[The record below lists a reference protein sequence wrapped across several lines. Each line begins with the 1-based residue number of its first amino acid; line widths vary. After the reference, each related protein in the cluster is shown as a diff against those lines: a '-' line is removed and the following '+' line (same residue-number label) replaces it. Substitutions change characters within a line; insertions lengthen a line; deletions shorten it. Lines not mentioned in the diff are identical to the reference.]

1 MYYKILVIKYIID
14 ISFLLIL
21 PITFYRNM
29 NEPQLF
35 FTAQNST
42 VHLEINW
49 SEQPFH
55 FSIST
60 VLDAAPLS
68 QIQSDHL

>member
-1 MYYKILVIKYIID
+1 
-14 ISFLLIL
+14 
-21 PITFYRNM
+21 M
-29 NEPQLF
+29 NEPQLYF
-35 FTAQNST
+35 DGQNIT

-60 VLDAAPLS
+60 VLDAAPLP
-68 QIQSDHL
+68 QIQSDHLQHL